1 MIRFWARISCPHH
14 TLRCWFYSAVFIG
27 LSVQRGDL
35 EHLRKRVMSQGVT
48 ERELRDLNVEFS
60 RQNLKLELYLL
71 HHDVTNVGLNLKR
84 NYLDM
89 MSAIQNKLSS
99 GRLVEEE
106 RLDEMLRELDGIR

>member
-14 TLRCWFYSAVFIG
+14 TLRCWFYPAVFIG
-27 LSVQRGDL
+27 LSVQREL

-71 HHDVTNVGLNLKR
+71 HHDVKNVGLNLKR
-84 NYLDM
+84 NYRDM
-89 MSAIQNKLSS
+89 MSAVQNKLSS
-99 GRLVEEE
+99 GRLLGED